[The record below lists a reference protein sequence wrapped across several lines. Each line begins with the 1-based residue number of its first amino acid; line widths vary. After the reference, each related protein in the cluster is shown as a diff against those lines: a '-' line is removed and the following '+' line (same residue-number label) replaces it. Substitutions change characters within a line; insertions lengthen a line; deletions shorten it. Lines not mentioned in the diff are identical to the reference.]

1 MKSVYGESSY
11 ADITAELKQQLTR
24 LRRELKVPEV
34 IPTSWYGNP
43 PGTGKGAKQKAKAAA
58 AEKKP

>member
-1 MKSVYGESSY
+1 
-11 ADITAELKQQLTR
+11 
-24 LRRELKVPEV
+24 VPEV
-34 IPTSWYGNP
+34 IPASWYGNP